1 MLKMT
6 AYSRRLRRA
15 ANPAARDTW
24 QPDRLAVK
32 AAGWFAR
39 LPPPPPPLQH
49 LLPTHKHALIPPT
62 FAFDVTGDDR
72 PRVFILVSVLRQE
85 KLRPPEP
92 GKKDAGRHIWSGHLL
107 AHVQPSAAPDGDES
121 PSALTPPH

>member
-15 ANPAARDTW
+15 ANPAARVTW

-39 LPPPPPPLQH
+39 LPPPTPAASITNTQTCSDPP
-49 LLPTHKHALIPPT
+49 
-62 FAFDVTGDDR
+62 DVCVRRDR
-72 PRVFILVSVLRQE
+72 R
-85 KLRPPEP
+85 
-92 GKKDAGRHIWSGHLL
+92 
-107 AHVQPSAAPDGDES
+107 
-121 PSALTPPH
+121 